1 MMIVNQKT
9 KRTRLENAVEANKPE
24 RGDEKTDET
33 ANTASRMN
41 KKALPGDSFNS
52 FKAFMRKSSIGS
64 K

>member
-41 KKALPGDSFNS
+41 KKALPGDS
-52 FKAFMRKSSIGS
+52 
-64 K
+64 